1 MNVKTGR
8 KFSVATKSVFKKVF
22 CRHRRGQAVGFDLRH
37 KQQMEMVSRGEGGSG
52 SILAAFSNIFFY
64 LRANQVLVV
73 GWRTWDGLLA
83 L

>member
-1 MNVKTGR
+1 
-8 KFSVATKSVFKKVF
+8 
-22 CRHRRGQAVGFDLRH
+22 
-37 KQQMEMVSRGEGGSG
+37 MEMVSRGEGGSG

-73 GWRTWDGLLA
+73 GWRTWDGSLA